1 MKARNKYDYKPTDV
15 HFSNEMPFYIQNKKI
30 DNAIDWLI
38 TKLLPLMNYL
48 PKQARFLLNTFG
60 RGPLRLMGVNKIEG
74 NAVRLKEYHMKLR
87 DGSTAPTD
95 IYLPEEVL
103 RNKSK
108 APTILV
114 RLPYWKN
121 MVTLIANLFAAKGY
135 VVVLQDIRGCASA
148 IPYGTM
154 AFTYL
159 IRQDGL
165 DTLKW
170 LTKRFWYNEKV
181 AMWGIS
187 FLGVTQLAISWDNDL
202 VTCFNPAQ
210 ASYYNMFLASGGLM
224 NFGLEVSILRL
235 LLGITQN
242 IDPALTAMMHG
253 EEGVDERIYYN
264 PLLSLYNDPI
274 DTKRYALDMAEMAKI
289 EDIEKL
295 TVLLNKTFNINL
307 NTKVRDDGSFAKFLL
322 AGLLARRVDMR
333 HDMLPYC
340 FKWDPAKMSTPMLA
354 VCSWYDIYIEQML
367 EDAKRIQK
375 ANPEYFKTKYK
386 LIVGPGGHGG
396 MDLIENWFLKGR
408 ELFTLFQNFAPMWW
422 YEHWLKGDGHDL
434 TKVAPI
440 RVFVMN
446 KKIWRNLGKWPP
458 NVQEMKLHLHSN
470 GTANSLIGNGQLLA
484 DDPGSQPADEYDF
497 DPSNP
502 VPISGGRFLM
512 LLSGGLN
519 QIKIEKR
526 KDVLIYTTPKLKEGL
541 EVIGEIKLV
550 LYASSSAKD
559 TDFMVKLVDVHSNRK
574 AINVVDGGIRAR
586 FREGM
591 YNPSLIEPDKI
602 YKYEIDV
609 GSTAIYFPK
618 GHKIR
623 IEVTSS
629 NFPRFQVNSNLAGER
644 EGFKI
649 AHQKILHD
657 SENPSHLILPIFKR
671 Y

>member
-1 MKARNKYDYKPTDV
+1 MTQRDKYAYKPTDV
-15 HFSNEMPFYIQNKKI
+15 HFSMEMPLYMQNDKI
-30 DNAIDWLI
+30 DDMLDRLVTRAVPMMD
-38 TKLLPLMNYL
+38 YL
-48 PKQARFLLNTFG
+48 AKPVKGLLNTFG
-60 RGPLRLMGVNKIEG
+60 RGILRLMGLNKIEG
-74 NAVRLKEYHMKLR
+74 NAVRLKEYPLKMS
-87 DGSTAPTD
+87 DGSISPTD
-95 IYLPEEVL
+95 IYLPEEVFK
-103 RNKSK
+103 NKTK

-121 MVTLIANLFAAKGY
+121 MVSLLAYLFAAKGY
-135 VVVLQDIRGCASA
+135 VCILSDIRGCASA

-154 AFTYL
+154 AFTYM

-165 DTLKW
+165 DTLSW
-170 LTKRFWYNEKV
+170 LKKRFWFNGRLG
-181 AMWGIS
+181 MWGIS
-187 FLGVTQLAISWDNDL
+187 FLGVTQLAIAWDNDV

-242 IDPALTAMMHG
+242 VEPSITAMMHG

-274 DTKRYALDMAEMAKI
+274 DTKYALDMAELAKAN
-289 EDIEKL
+289 DIETL
-295 TVLLNKTFNINL
+295 TDMLNKTFNINL
-307 NTKVRDDGSFAKFLL
+307 TPNARDDGSFAKFLL
-322 AGLLARRVDMR
+322 AGLLARGVDMR

-340 FKWDPAKMSTPMLA
+340 FQWDPAKMTTPMLGI
-354 VCSWYDIYIEQML
+354 CSWYDIYIEHML

-386 LIVGPGGHGG
+386 LVVGPGAHAG
-396 MDLIENWFLKGR
+396 MDLIENFFLKGR

-422 YEHWLKGDGHDL
+422 FEHWLKGDGYEL
-434 TKVAPI
+434 SKVAPL
-440 RVFVMN
+440 RLYVMN
-446 KKIWRNLGKWPP
+446 RKIWRNLDQWPP
-458 NVQEMKLHLHSN
+458 RSQKMRLFLHSKGN
-470 GTANSLIGNGQLLA
+470 ANSLFGDGQLLA
-484 DDPGSQPADEYDF
+484 DEPRSQSPDEYDF

-502 VPISGGRFLM
+502 VPICGGRFLM

-541 EVIGEIKLV
+541 EVIGEVKLV
-550 LYASSSAKD
+550 LHASSSAKD

-574 AINVVDGGIRAR
+574 AINVVDGGVRAR
-586 FREGM
+586 FRDGM
-591 YNPSLIEPDKI
+591 YKPSLIEPDKI
-602 YKYEIDV
+602 YKYEVDV

-629 NFPRFQVNSNLAGER
+629 NFPRFQVNSNLAGEK
-644 EGFKI
+644 EGYII
-649 AHQKILHD
+649 AHQKIFHN
-657 SENPSHLILPIFKR
+657 SEYPSYLVLPVFKR